1 METSKAAPAAPAG
14 PSLIQISNDLEQCL
28 SIADAMGLAPEISK
42 RQSLVA
48 FLQEAKAG
56 RVDPDDP
63 EYKFHSQGIIEVLNE
78 LLGDFT
84 KNKAEVDAEFAK
96 TKATYEATVTDL
108 TTQMTDN
115 EAAMQ
120 QLSSDIDTL
129 TTEIAAARLDLI
141 NAEAQMKDD
150 EAYLKDLTAQC
161 EARAHDW
168 DQRSQMRAGELQ
180 ALTQALTILGSKVQG
195 AAENVNIR
203 ALLQTKPV
211 SAHISFLQEATVVE
225 EEKHLA
231 TEHSVLTVSMHAK
244 KNAAKQRAIAL
255 LSQTGKRLGS
265 AVLTSLAMHVASDP
279 FLKVK
284 TLIQNLVERLL
295 REATEEA
302 TKKGFCDTEL
312 GKAEKDRGYRFAE
325 ANKLSVEIAQLEA
338 KRDSLTTEIDELA
351 VGITN
356 LEGSIQSATEMRA
369 QEKEDNLATI
379 AEAKDG
385 LIAVTEALTILK
397 SFYKQAAKGG
407 SVLLQASPVDEDT
420 SGPGFDSAYTGKQ
433 ESSSSIIGLL
443 EVIKSDFERTL
454 SVTKEME
461 KTNAADFV
469 LFDRTS
475 KSDVGGK
482 STKHELDTED
492 LATTEATLTQ
502 KMTDLKTAMD
512 LLDGALKTLEDLKPM
527 CTDSSMTYAERVAK
541 REEEIEAL
549 KQALCILDTEGVE
562 PDCE

>member
-1 METSKAAPAAPAG
+1 
-14 PSLIQISNDLEQCL
+14 
-28 SIADAMGLAPEISK
+28 
-42 RQSLVA
+42 
-48 FLQEAKAG
+48 
-56 RVDPDDP
+56 
-63 EYKFHSQGIIEVLNE
+63 
-78 LLGDFT
+78 
-84 KNKAEVDAEFAK
+84 
-96 TKATYEATVTDL
+96 
-108 TTQMTDN
+108 
-115 EAAMQ
+115 
-120 QLSSDIDTL
+120 
-129 TTEIAAARLDLI
+129 
-141 NAEAQMKDD
+141 
-150 EAYLKDLTAQC
+150 
-161 EARAHDW
+161 
-168 DQRSQMRAGELQ
+168 
-180 ALTQALTILGSKVQG
+180 
-195 AAENVNIR
+195 
-203 ALLQTKPV
+203 
-211 SAHISFLQEATVVE
+211 
-225 EEKHLA
+225 
-231 TEHSVLTVSMHAK
+231 
-244 KNAAKQRAIAL
+244 
-255 LSQTGKRLGS
+255 
-265 AVLTSLAMHVASDP
+265 
-279 FLKVK
+279 
-284 TLIQNLVERLL
+284 
-295 REATEEA
+295 
-302 TKKGFCDTEL
+302 
-312 GKAEKDRGYRFAE
+312 
-325 ANKLSVEIAQLEA
+325 LSVEIAQLEA

-379 AEAKDG
+379 AEATDG

-443 EVIKSDFERTL
+443 EVIKSDFERTV

-482 STKHELDTED
+482 STKHLLNTED

-562 PDCE
+562 PDCSQ